1 MASKIKVDQIEGSSG
16 STITIPTGQTL
27 TVTDGIP
34 ASNLSGTIADA
45 RLPTISVTKGGT
57 GLTSLGSAG
66 QALKVNSGGTALEF
80 GTAGGLVS
88 TGFNDDTTNNTIT
101 ATSFTEVTGAAFNV
115 AMTSG
120 QKIHLFPK
128 LHGYQNYFDNTDNMS
143 MFVTENGASE
153 VNILSTA
160 TASGG
165 MGLTRTSY
173 QRYWHATSYDHSL
186 SSLDGWFTWT
196 AQTTGTH
203 SFTIKVFGGSSN
215 DMRCTGTTVW
225 YMITSV

>member
-1 MASKIKVDQIEGSSG
+1 MTSKLKVDQLEGNSG
-16 STITIPTGQTL
+16 STITVPTGQTL
-27 TVTDGIP
+27 TITDGMNV
-34 ASNLSGTIADA
+34 SNLTGT
-45 RLPTISVTKGGT
+45 LPVTKGGT
-57 GLTSLGSAG
+57 GLSSLGSAG
-66 QALKVNSGGTALEF
+66 QALKVNTAGNALEF
-80 GTAGGLVS
+80 GSSGGLIS

-143 MFVTENGASE
+143 MFVTESGASE
-153 VNILSTA
+153 VNILT
-160 TASGG
+160 TGTGSGG
-165 MGLTRTSY
+165 MGLTRSAY
-173 QRYWHATSYDHSL
+173 QRYWHATAYDHSL

>member
-16 STITIPTGQTL
+16 STITIPSGQSFVL
-27 TVTDGIP
+27 TDGLP
-34 ASNLSGTIADA
+34 SSS
-45 RLPTISVTKGGT
+45 LPTVPVTKGGT

-66 QALKVNSGGTALEF
+66 QAIKVNAGGTALEF
-80 GTAGGLVS
+80 GSAGGLVS

-115 AMTSG
+115 AMTTG

-128 LHGYQNYFDNTDNMS
+128 LHGYQNNNDNTENMS
-143 MFVTENGASE
+143 MFVTESGASE

-160 TASGG
+160 TGSGG
-165 MGLTRTSY
+165 MGLTRTAY
-173 QRYWHATSYDHSL
+173 QRYWHATAYDHSI

-203 SFTIKVFGGSSN
+203 SFTIKVFAGTNN

>member
-1 MASKIKVDQIEGSSG
+1 MSKIKVNTIEAQSG

-34 ASNLSGTIADA
+34 ATNLSGTIDSA
-45 RLPTISVTKGGT
+45 RLPTVPVTKGGT

-80 GTAGGLVS
+80 GSAGGLVS
-88 TGFNDDTTNNTIT
+88 TGFNDSTTSHTIT
-101 ATSFTEVTGAAFNV
+101 ATSFTEINGAAFNV

-128 LHGYQNYFDNTDNMS
+128 VHGYQNTDDKQDNLS
-143 MFVTENGASE
+143 MFVTESGASE

-160 TASGG
+160 TGSGG
-165 MGLTRTSY
+165 MGLTRTNY
-173 QRYWHATSYDHSL
+173 NRYWNAVSADHGLASF
-186 SSLDGWFTWT
+186 DGWFVWT
-196 AQTTGTH
+196 AQTTNTH
-203 SFTIKVFGGSSN
+203 SFTIKVFGSSGT
-215 DMRCTGTTVW
+215 DLRTQGTTVW